1 MSESINGSPS
11 SRRNRSMF
19 IVDGHLDLAW
29 NALEL
34 GRDLVLPPAEVRA
47 GEAARGVNTRVGTCT
62 VTLPALRA
70 GGVDLVFATL
80 FVEPA
85 RESSPGLS
93 ATVYHTA
100 EEAHR
105 FAAAQLEFY
114 QRLVRTVPNTML
126 IRTRADL
133 ATLRAPAPGDEA
145 PLGLVLLMEGA
156 DPIREPAEVGWWV
169 EQGVRLIGPA
179 WSGTRYAGGTYKEG
193 PLTPLG
199 AELLRAMEPY
209 RVVLDTSHLAERAFW
224 DALDVYASPVIA
236 SHSNPRAFVPGV
248 RQLSD
253 EQIRAIVVRD
263 GIVGT
268 VFYNAFLDPTWKEH
282 REKHRV
288 TLADAARA
296 VDHVCQ
302 LAGDARHAAIGSD
315 LDGGLGREACPA
327 EVDSVADIGRLA
339 EPLAAL
345 GYRAEEIAAILG
357 GNWLR
362 LLEKTL
368 PP

>member
-1 MSESINGSPS
+1 ML
-11 SRRNRSMF
+11 

-34 GRDLVLPPAEVRA
+34 GRDPTLPLDELRA
-47 GEAARGVNTRVGTCT
+47 AEAARGTDPRFGTCT

-70 GGVDLVFATL
+70 GGIRLALATI

-85 RESSPGLS
+85 PEDRSNLGVNVYR
-93 ATVYHTA
+93 TV

-105 FAAAQLEFY
+105 LAVAQLAVYERLA
-114 QRLVRTVPNTML
+114 QTAQNTRLVRT
-126 IRTRADL
+126 RGDL
-133 ATLRAPAPGDEA
+133 AALVRAPAGDPP

-156 DPIREPAEVGWWV
+156 DPIREPSEVGWWV
-169 EQGVRLIGPA
+169 GRGLRLIGPA
-179 WSGTRYAGGTYKEG
+179 WSATRYAGGTYKEG
-193 PLTPLG
+193 GLTPLG
-199 AELLRAMEPY
+199 IELLRAMQAHD
-209 RVVLDTSHLAERAFW
+209 VILDTSHLAEQAFW
-224 DALDVYASPVIA
+224 DALEHYGGPVVA
-236 SHSNPRAFVPGV
+236 SHSNPRVFVPGV

-253 EQIRAIVVRD
+253 EQIRAIVARD
-263 GIVGT
+263 GVVGT
-268 VFYNAFLDPTWKEH
+268 VLYNAFLDPTWKEH
-282 REKHRV
+282 KDKSRV

-296 VDHVCQ
+296 IDHVCQ

-327 EVDSVADIGRLA
+327 ELDSVADLARVA

-345 GYRAEEIAAILG
+345 GYRQAEIAQILG

-362 LLEKTL
+362 LLEQRL
-368 PP
+368 PA